1 MRFHKKQFEMACDP
15 LQLTICSHFKFTHCS
30 VLIFHFGHFPRRS
43 PHWPQS
49 KSHTCN
55 DVCVCFLN
63 VDFSVS
69 VEVEGEIFVTFFFV
83 FVFVFVFLCVPNV
96 NLWLLFHG
104 LDDKII
110 TFRECFK
117 LVSGRFKTK
126 NLISEPE
133 NILNKGNSLTPI
145 ELTNLKKFWNFRGYI
160 TQNYRTPCFL
170 QGWLAYWLR

>member
-1 MRFHKKQFEMACDP
+1 MACDS
-15 LQLTICSHFKFTHCS
+15 LQLAIWS
-30 VLIFHFGHFPRRS
+30 GS

-49 KSHTCN
+49 KCHTCN

-69 VEVEGEIFVTFFFV
+69 VKVEGEIFVTLFLFF
-83 FVFVFVFLCVPNV
+83 VPNV
-96 NLWLLFHG
+96 NLWLLFLG

-110 TFRECFK
+110 SFRECLK
-117 LVSGRFKTK
+117 LVSGPFKTK

-133 NILNKGNSLTPI
+133 NILNNGNSPTPI
-145 ELTNLKKFWNFRGYI
+145 ELTNLKKFWKFRGYI
-160 TQNYRTPCFL
+160 TQNYWAPCFL